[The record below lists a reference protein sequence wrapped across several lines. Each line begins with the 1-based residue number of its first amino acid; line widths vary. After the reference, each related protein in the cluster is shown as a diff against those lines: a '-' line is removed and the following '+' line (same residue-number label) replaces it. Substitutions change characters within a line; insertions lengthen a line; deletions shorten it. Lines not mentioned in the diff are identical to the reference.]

1 MFEDHLRMLRQFNR
15 LIALALLIAVTLYI
29 TLTNS
34 DTATIKL
41 GPNITVTTYAGVI
54 YLGVFFVGCVVA
66 SVVALFFGFKS
77 YLRERKLRAAARS
90 HQLFFEL
97 FLKAR
102 SFMASEEWGAARA
115 IWEQVLHQDPENT
128 IARVELATCIEN
140 LGEPR
145 EALRVLDSMRASN
158 HMNAAVLF
166 KAVEL
171 NRELGN
177 NTAAKDNLALIVQEA
192 PTKRALELARDIAE
206 ELGRF
211 DDAMDYHRALEKVGH
226 ISEKMIE
233 AKTRISFEQLIRSVE
248 NENSL
253 RETLTIF
260 VKKHPQFVPALER
273 LAQLE
278 IARGRLDEGAELLV
292 KAAKLSEG
300 DLSKW
305 NTIIDLW
312 LRTSPG
318 DVSRRADRA
327 IAAARSATQGLHGAK
342 RIDAEFVVAKTLLA
356 VHRSDDAR
364 TLLENVSA
372 LAEKERVG
380 LTPAQAQLRTHL
392 LGLSMSRLGLSKDT
406 ASLWESLG
414 EPTLPVTETGKKPLL
429 SDRGEPSPALSTP

>member
-1 MFEDHLRMLRQFNR
+1 MLRQFNR
-15 LIALALLIAVTLYI
+15 LIALALLIAVTLYV

-34 DTATIKL
+34 ETATIKL
-41 GPNITVTTYAGVI
+41 GPSITVTTYAGVI
-54 YLGVFFVGCVVA
+54 YLGVFFLGCVIA
-66 SVVALFFGFKS
+66 SLFALFFGFKS

-115 IWEQVLHQDPENT
+115 IWEQVLHQDPDNT

-166 KAVEL
+166 KAVDL
-171 NRELGN
+171 NRKLGN

-206 ELGRF
+206 ELGRV

-226 ISEKMIE
+226 ISEEMIE

-260 VKKHPQFVPALER
+260 VKKHPQYVPALER

-305 NTIIDLW
+305 DTVIDLW
-312 LRTSPG
+312 LRAAPG

-327 IAAARSATQGLHGAK
+327 VAAARSATQGLHGAK

-356 VHRSDDAR
+356 VHRADDAR

-380 LTPAQAQLRTHL
+380 LTPVQAQIRTHL

-406 ASLWESLG
+406 ASLWESLV

-429 SDRGEPSPALSTP
+429 SDRGEPSPVLSTP

>member
-1 MFEDHLRMLRQFNR
+1 V
-15 LIALALLIAVTLYI
+15 IASL
-29 TLTNS
+29 
-34 DTATIKL
+34 
-41 GPNITVTTYAGVI
+41 
-54 YLGVFFVGCVVA
+54 
-66 SVVALFFGFKS
+66 VALFFGFKS

-115 IWEQVLHQDPENT
+115 IWEQVLHQDPDNT

-166 KAVEL
+166 KAVDL
-171 NRELGN
+171 NRKLGN

-226 ISEKMIE
+226 ISEDMIE

-248 NENSL
+248 NETSL

-305 NTIIDLW
+305 DTVIALW
-312 LRTSPG
+312 LRAAPG

-327 IAAARSATQGLHGAK
+327 VAAARSATQGLHGAK

-356 VHRSDDAR
+356 VHRADDAR

-380 LTPAQAQLRTHL
+380 LTPVQAQIRTHL

-406 ASLWESLG
+406 ASLWESLV

-429 SDRGEPSPALSTP
+429 SDRGEPSPVLSTP

>member
-1 MFEDHLRMLRQFNR
+1 MLRQFNR

-34 DTATIKL
+34 ETATIKL

-54 YLGVFFVGCVVA
+54 YLGVFFLGSVVA

-102 SFMASEEWGAARA
+102 SFMASEDWGAARA
-115 IWEQVLHQDPENT
+115 IWEQILHQDPDNT

-140 LGEPR
+140 LGDPR

-166 KAVEL
+166 KAVGL
-171 NRELGN
+171 NRKLGN

-206 ELGRF
+206 ELGRV

-226 ISEKMIE
+226 ISEEMIE

-260 VKKHPQFVPALER
+260 VKKHPHYVPALER

-312 LRTSPG
+312 LRAAPG

-356 VHRSDDAR
+356 VHRADDAR
-364 TLLENVSA
+364 TLLENLSA
-372 LAEKERVG
+372 LAEKERVS
-380 LTPAQAQLRTHL
+380 LSPAQAQLRTHL

-406 ASLWESLG
+406 ASLWESLV
-414 EPTLPVTETGKKPLL
+414 EPTLPVTETGKRALV

>member
-1 MFEDHLRMLRQFNR
+1 MLRQFNR
-15 LIALALLIAVTLYI
+15 LIALALLIAVTLYV

-34 DTATIKL
+34 ETATIKL
-41 GPNITVTTYAGVI
+41 GPSITFTTYAGVI
-54 YLGVFFVGCVVA
+54 YLGVFFLGCVIA
-66 SVVALFFGFKS
+66 SLVALFFGFKS

-115 IWEQVLHQDPENT
+115 IWEQVLHQDPDNT

-166 KAVEL
+166 KAVDL
-171 NRELGN
+171 NRKLGN

-226 ISEKMIE
+226 ISEDMIE

-248 NENSL
+248 NETSL

-305 NTIIDLW
+305 DTVIALW
-312 LRTSPG
+312 LRAAPG

-327 IAAARSATQGLHGAK
+327 VAAARSATQGLHGAK

-356 VHRSDDAR
+356 VHRADDAR

-380 LTPAQAQLRTHL
+380 LTPVQAQFRTHL

-406 ASLWESLG
+406 ASLWESLV
-414 EPTLPVTETGKKPLL
+414 EPTLPVTETGKKPPL
-429 SDRGEPSPALSTP
+429 SDRGEPSPVLSTP

>member
-1 MFEDHLRMLRQFNR
+1 MLRQFNR
-15 LIALALLIAVTLYI
+15 LIALALLIAVTLYV

-34 DTATIKL
+34 ETATIKL
-41 GPNITVTTYAGVI
+41 GPSITVTTYAGVI
-54 YLGVFFVGCVVA
+54 YLGVFFLGCVIA
-66 SVVALFFGFKS
+66 SLVALFFGFKS

-115 IWEQVLHQDPENT
+115 IWEQVLHQDPDNT

-158 HMNAAVLF
+158 HTNAAVLF
-166 KAVEL
+166 KAVDL
-171 NRELGN
+171 NRKLGN

-226 ISEKMIE
+226 ISEDMIE

-248 NENSL
+248 NETSL

-305 NTIIDLW
+305 DTVIALW
-312 LRTSPG
+312 LRAAPG

-327 IAAARSATQGLHGAK
+327 VAAARSATQGLHGAK

-356 VHRSDDAR
+356 VHRADDAR

-380 LTPAQAQLRTHL
+380 LTPVQAQIRTHL

-406 ASLWESLG
+406 ASLWESLV

-429 SDRGEPSPALSTP
+429 SDRGEPSPVLSTP

>member
-1 MFEDHLRMLRQFNR
+1 MLRQFNR
-15 LIALALLIAVTLYI
+15 LIALALLIAVTLYV

-34 DTATIKL
+34 ETATIKL
-41 GPNITVTTYAGVI
+41 GPSITVTTYAGVI
-54 YLGVFFVGCVVA
+54 YLGVFFLGCVIA
-66 SVVALFFGFKS
+66 SLFALFFGFKS

-115 IWEQVLHQDPENT
+115 IWEQVLHQDPDNT

-166 KAVEL
+166 KAVDL
-171 NRELGN
+171 NRKLGN

-206 ELGRF
+206 ELGRV

-226 ISEKMIE
+226 ISEEMIE

-248 NENSL
+248 NETSL

-260 VKKHPQFVPALER
+260 VKKHPQYVPALER

-300 DLSKW
+300 GLSKW
-305 NTIIDLW
+305 DTVIDLW
-312 LRTSPG
+312 LRAVSG

-327 IAAARSATQGLHGAK
+327 VAAARSATQGLHGAK

-356 VHRSDDAR
+356 VHRADDAR

-380 LTPAQAQLRTHL
+380 LTPVQAQIRTHL

-406 ASLWESLG
+406 ASLWESLV

-429 SDRGEPSPALSTP
+429 SDRGEPSPVLSTP

>member
-1 MFEDHLRMLRQFNR
+1 MLRQFNR

-34 DTATIKL
+34 ETATIKL

-54 YLGVFFVGCVVA
+54 YLGVFFVGSVVA

-115 IWEQVLHQDPENT
+115 IWEQVLHQDPDNT

-226 ISEKMIE
+226 ISEEMIE

-253 RETLTIF
+253 RETLAIF
-260 VKKHPQFVPALER
+260 VKKHPQFVPAVER

-305 NTIIDLW
+305 NTVIDLW
-312 LRTSPG
+312 LRAASG

-327 IAAARSATQGLHGAK
+327 VAAARSATQGLHGTK

-372 LAEKERVG
+372 LAEKERVA

-406 ASLWESLG
+406 ASLWESLV

-429 SDRGEPSPALSTP
+429 SDRGEPSPVLSTP

>member
-1 MFEDHLRMLRQFNR
+1 MLRQFNR
-15 LIALALLIAVTLYI
+15 LIALALLIAVTLYV

-34 DTATIKL
+34 ETATIKL
-41 GPNITVTTYAGVI
+41 GPSITVTTYAGVI
-54 YLGVFFVGCVVA
+54 YLGVFFLGCVIA
-66 SVVALFFGFKS
+66 SLVALFFGFKS

-115 IWEQVLHQDPENT
+115 IWEQVLHQDPDNT

-166 KAVEL
+166 KAVDL
-171 NRELGN
+171 NRKLGN

-206 ELGRF
+206 ELGRV

-226 ISEKMIE
+226 ISEDMIE

-248 NENSL
+248 NETSL

-305 NTIIDLW
+305 DTVIALW
-312 LRTSPG
+312 LRAAPG

-327 IAAARSATQGLHGAK
+327 VAAARSATQGLHGAK

-356 VHRSDDAR
+356 VHRADDAR

-380 LTPAQAQLRTHL
+380 LTPVQAQIRTHL

-406 ASLWESLG
+406 ASLWESLV

-429 SDRGEPSPALSTP
+429 SDRGEPSPVLSTP

>member
-1 MFEDHLRMLRQFNR
+1 MLRQFNR
-15 LIALALLIAVTLYI
+15 LIALALLIAVTLYV

-34 DTATIKL
+34 ETATIKL
-41 GPNITVTTYAGVI
+41 GPSITVTTYAGVI
-54 YLGVFFVGCVVA
+54 YLGVFFLGCVIA
-66 SVVALFFGFKS
+66 SLFALFFGFKS

-115 IWEQVLHQDPENT
+115 IWEQVLHQDPDNT

-166 KAVEL
+166 KAVDL
-171 NRELGN
+171 NRKLGN

-206 ELGRF
+206 ELGRV

-226 ISEKMIE
+226 ISEEMIE

-248 NENSL
+248 NETSL

-260 VKKHPQFVPALER
+260 VKKHPQYVPALER

-305 NTIIDLW
+305 DTVIALW
-312 LRTSPG
+312 LRAAPG

-327 IAAARSATQGLHGAK
+327 VAAARSATQGLHGAK

-356 VHRSDDAR
+356 VHRADDAR

-380 LTPAQAQLRTHL
+380 LTPVQAQIRTHL

-406 ASLWESLG
+406 ASLWESLV
-414 EPTLPVTETGKKPLL
+414 EPTLPVTETGKKALL
-429 SDRGEPSPALSTP
+429 SDRGEPSPVLSTP

>member
-1 MFEDHLRMLRQFNR
+1 MLRQFNR
-15 LIALALLIAVTLYI
+15 LIALALLIAVTLYV

-34 DTATIKL
+34 ETATIKL
-41 GPNITVTTYAGVI
+41 GPSITVTTYAGVI
-54 YLGVFFVGCVVA
+54 YLGVFFLGCVIA
-66 SVVALFFGFKS
+66 SLVALFFGFKS

-115 IWEQVLHQDPENT
+115 IWEQVLHQDPDNT

-166 KAVEL
+166 KAVDL
-171 NRELGN
+171 NRKLGN

-192 PTKRALELARDIAE
+192 PTKRALELARDTAE
-206 ELGRF
+206 ELGRV

-226 ISEKMIE
+226 ISEDMIE

-248 NENSL
+248 NETSL

-305 NTIIDLW
+305 DTVIALW
-312 LRTSPG
+312 LRAAPG

-327 IAAARSATQGLHGAK
+327 VAAARSATQGLHGAK

-356 VHRSDDAR
+356 VHRADDAR

-380 LTPAQAQLRTHL
+380 LTPVQAQIRTHL

-406 ASLWESLG
+406 ASLWESLV

-429 SDRGEPSPALSTP
+429 SDRGEPSPVLSTP

>member
-1 MFEDHLRMLRQFNR
+1 MLRQFNR

-34 DTATIKL
+34 ETATIKL

-54 YLGVFFVGCVVA
+54 YLGVFFLGCVIA
-66 SVVALFFGFKS
+66 SLFALFFGFKS

-115 IWEQVLHQDPENT
+115 IWEQVLHQDPDNT

-166 KAVEL
+166 KAVDL
-171 NRELGN
+171 NRKLGN

-206 ELGRF
+206 ELGRV

-226 ISEKMIE
+226 ISEEMIE

-248 NENSL
+248 NETSL

-260 VKKHPQFVPALER
+260 VKKHPQYVPALER

-305 NTIIDLW
+305 DTVIALW
-312 LRTSPG
+312 LRAAPG

-327 IAAARSATQGLHGAK
+327 VAAARSATQGLHGAK

-356 VHRSDDAR
+356 VHRADDAR

-380 LTPAQAQLRTHL
+380 LTPVQAQIRTHL

-406 ASLWESLG
+406 ASLWESLV

-429 SDRGEPSPALSTP
+429 SDRGEPSPVLSTP

>member
-1 MFEDHLRMLRQFNR
+1 MLRQFNR

-34 DTATIKL
+34 ETATIKL

-54 YLGVFFVGCVVA
+54 YLGVFFVGCVIA
-66 SVVALFFGFKS
+66 SLVALFFGFKS

-115 IWEQVLHQDPENT
+115 IWEQVLHQDPDNT

-166 KAVEL
+166 KAVDL
-171 NRELGN
+171 NRKLGN

-206 ELGRF
+206 ELGRV

-226 ISEKMIE
+226 ISEEMIE

-248 NENSL
+248 NETSL

-260 VKKHPQFVPALER
+260 VKKHPQYVPALER

-305 NTIIDLW
+305 DTVIALW
-312 LRTSPG
+312 LRAAPG

-327 IAAARSATQGLHGAK
+327 VAAARSATQGLHGAK

-356 VHRSDDAR
+356 VHRAEDAR

-372 LAEKERVG
+372 LADKERVS
-380 LTPAQAQLRTHL
+380 LSPVQDQIRTHL
-392 LGLSMSRLGLSKDT
+392 VGLSMSRLGLSKDT
-406 ASLWESLG
+406 ASLWESLV

-429 SDRGEPSPALSTP
+429 SDRGEPSPVLSTP